1 MSVTLTIDR
10 MQLLRQAMDA
20 LDNGS
25 VLIGI
30 PDDSEKNQRDDTV
43 ETNSEIAFTNEFGE
57 PAENIPARPFLIPGV
72 NNAME
77 KNERI
82 MIKGAQDVLALRGNP
97 VIAVHNALEYVG
109 RASVASVQK
118 IIRDRIP
125 PKLSDYTLFM
135 RRRAGRLGDKP
146 LLDTSNLIQS
156 ITSVVE
162 ND

>member
-1 MSVTLTIDR
+1 

>member
-1 MSVTLTIDR
+1 VSVTLTIDR